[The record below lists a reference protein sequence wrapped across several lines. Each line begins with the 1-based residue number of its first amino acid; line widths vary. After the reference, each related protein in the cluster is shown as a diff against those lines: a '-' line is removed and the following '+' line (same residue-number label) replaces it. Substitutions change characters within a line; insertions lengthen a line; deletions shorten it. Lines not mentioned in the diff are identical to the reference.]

1 MQIDVQTHGDIA
13 TLHLSGRFDF
23 SAHRDFRVAYQAPLE
38 QPECKQLTIDF
49 ARVEYV
55 DSSALGM
62 LLLLKEKAAVSGK
75 NVVLSNCTGFVL
87 EVFQVVNFQQLFQ
100 MI

>member
-1 MQIDVQTHGDIA
+1 MHIEAQTQGDTAI
-13 TLHLSGRFDF
+13 LHLSGRFDF
-23 SAHRDFRVAYQAPLE
+23 SAHRDFREAYQAPLE
-38 QPECKQLTIDF
+38 LADCKQLTIDF
-49 ARVEYV
+49 SQVEYV

-75 NVVLSNCTGFVL
+75 SVVLSNCTGFVL